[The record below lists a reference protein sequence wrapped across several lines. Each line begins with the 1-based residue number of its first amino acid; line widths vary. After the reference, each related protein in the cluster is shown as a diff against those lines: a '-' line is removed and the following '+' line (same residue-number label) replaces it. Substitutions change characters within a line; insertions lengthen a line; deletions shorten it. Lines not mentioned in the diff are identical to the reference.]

1 MMKTM
6 KNMVLAAVAFSASLA
21 FADVSNYFYWGI
33 DESMPDFTYAVLS
46 WTLESGA
53 GYGKV
58 TDQETGTVLDSNIFM
73 MGKGEGML
81 AEIGSGNLQGSTY
94 SVELFDENG
103 NSIAQSEAFA
113 YAAIAGSGNFFYTDM
128 DPNLIGTTPYLF
140 STGAVPEP
148 TSGLLMLVGLGAMAL
163 KRRRAK
169 KA

>member
-1 MMKTM
+1 MKTM
-6 KNMVLAAVAFSASLA
+6 KNMVLAAIAFSASLA
-21 FADVSNYFYWGI
+21 FADISNYFYWGI
-33 DESMPDFTYAVLS
+33 DASMPDFDYAVLT
-46 WTLESGA
+46 WTLENGTSGYASDAA
-53 GYGKV
+53 G
-58 TDQETGTVLDSNIFM
+58 DSGDIYFGM
-73 MGKGEGML
+73 EKGAEGGML
-81 AEIGSGNLQGSTY
+81 AQIGSGNLAGSSY
-94 SVELFDENG
+94 SVELFDAND
-103 NSIAQSEAFA
+103 NSIYQSEAFA